1 MEASKKNRLIA
12 AGWQIGSAEDFLGLT
27 PVETE
32 PIGLRICLARA
43 VLTSRLAQDVSQSE
57 WAKRLHSSQS
67 RVAKIASGDPNV
79 SIDLALRALLNLGAD
94 RKALAALLRTA

>member
-32 PIGLRICLARA
+32 LGEIAQRQRRRLRGAEQA
-43 VLTSRLAQDVSQSE
+43 GEQ
-57 WAKRLHSSQS
+57 
-67 RVAKIASGDPNV
+67 G
-79 SIDLALRALLNLGAD
+79 IDLGVIFQHRIGKIPHFLLSKN
-94 RKALAALLRTA
+94 AAEARRPIA